1 MRALGAQV
9 LFLRHPDYILLPSGG
24 PDRVDEVLGVQESIR
39 RGLRAHMGRH
49 TEGCGPQGPT

>member
-24 PDRVDEVLGVQESIR
+24 PDRIDEALGVS
-39 RGLRAHMGRH
+39 GKHLSW
-49 TEGCGPQGPT
+49 TKSSQGP